1 MRNPLLFSTELFV
14 KRAAQGPVL
23 NIPKFDP
30 KSLGPTLSEKDMKG
44 MMSNIESYPT
54 EQRQAIYDS
63 INKNYGQA
71 KHEGGLFGNMM
82 GGLKNWGSGI
92 VNDMQQGANEATNS
106 LFGWQPFDTQ
116 DDDRFRAQTVL
127 QNASKN
133 PEMYASV
140 ANNLQD
146 SGTFGAKTQAP
157 AANATPAPKAP
168 VQAPVAATTTPA
180 PTQTQTPAPLQ
191 PAPIPAPPATPT
203 PIPAAPA
210 PAPVQAASPAPAPAP
225 VNLVST
231 PSNAGQQASAN
242 PAPRKEGL
250 IDGIPASQWIAQNK
264 ARQQQGIG
272 ADPAEVAR
280 SRQVSNYYNPTPAA
294 QTTNRWGGSR
304 QPAQLDAGQQYQKDW
319 VNGTFDKNREAKKTE
334 TRNTEAMNR
343 GQARINEL
351 TAQHGKSYWDGAEGQ
366 KDLAR
371 YQKGIF

>member
-14 KRAAQGPVL
+14 KRATQGPVL

-44 MMSNIESYPT
+44 MMSNIESYPA

-140 ANNLQD
+140 ANSLQD

-157 AANATPAPKAP
+157 ATNAPATPPAPKAP

-191 PAPIPAPPATPT
+191 PAPTLAPTATPT

-210 PAPVQAASPAPAPAP
+210 PAPVQAAAPAPAPAQ
-225 VNLVST
+225 LVSAPNPQPWTDAKSKFNPNWT
-231 PSNAGQQASAN
+231 PEQKGQYMKSKYGETTDAEKS
-242 PAPRKEGL
+242 R
-250 IDGIPASQWIAQNK
+250 SQ
-264 ARQQQGIG
+264 
-272 ADPAEVAR
+272 
-280 SRQVSNYYNPTPAA
+280 QVSNYYNPKPVA
-294 QTTNRWGGSR
+294 QTTNRWGGAL
-304 QPAQLDAGQQYQKDW
+304 QPAPLDAGQQYQKDW

-351 TAQHGKSYWDGAEGQ
+351 TAQHGKSYWAGAEGQ